1 MQDKNRIKVKE
12 AYAYAK
18 QNGYTLG
25 PRDLACKVILYSKS
39 PGSAYV
45 IHNNYVQGKF
55 TSMTPERVQQYC
67 KELKVDANFLF
78 DVPPMKSDK
87 EKELEGVISQLT
99 QENTRLRTEILTHKN
114 QSNE

>member
-1 MQDKNRIKVKE
+1 MEDKNRIKVKE

-18 QNGYTLG
+18 QNGYNVG
-25 PRDLACKVILYSKS
+25 SKELACRVILHARS
-39 PGSAYV
+39 PETAYV
-45 IHNNYVQGKF
+45 THNNYVNGF
-55 TSMTPERVQQYC
+55 HTSMTPERVQQYS